1 MGEFVFQMSYLS
13 AGEGVHSMG
22 SIGFDGGVSK
32 KIIGW
37 GGGSYPPMPSPRLW
51 VTLMTMNE
59 RSTFSGLVAKN
70 AVLNY
75 VLFIVICTT
84 IPRKT

>member
-22 SIGFDGGVSK
+22 GIGFDGGVSK

-37 GGGSYPPMPSPRLW
+37 GGELSPHALPP
-51 VTLMTMNE
+51 TMGNPDDYE
-59 RSTFSGLVAKN
+59 RKINF
-70 AVLNY
+70 
-75 VLFIVICTT
+75 
-84 IPRKT
+84 